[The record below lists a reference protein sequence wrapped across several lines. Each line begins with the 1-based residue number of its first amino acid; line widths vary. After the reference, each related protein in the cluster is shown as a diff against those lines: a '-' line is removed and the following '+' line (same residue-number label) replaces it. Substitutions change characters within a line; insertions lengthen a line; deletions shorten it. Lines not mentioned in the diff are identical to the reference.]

1 MFYEFHW
8 TKLFICTF
16 VRNWQTQFDR
26 DSDIVRNETKIATGD
41 NTNTDD
47 VHSHTDN
54 AEGSLIIGEMIL
66 AAKPWTE
73 LEWIWHPFVWES
85 TSNCKVSEKILFT
98 YSYNQCSST
107 TTNQSWRW
115 ANLTNKEFWFI
126 LTFFQ

>member
-1 MFYEFHW
+1 M
-8 TKLFICTF
+8 FICTF

-26 DSDIVRNETKIATGD
+26 DSDIVRIETKIATGD

-73 LEWIWHPFVWES
+73 LEWIWHPLVWES
-85 TSNCKVSEKILFT
+85 TSNCTLSEKILFT
-98 YSYNQCSST
+98 YSQTGCMYLFVELWLVST
-107 TTNQSWRW
+107 QAQQPTRVEDEQT
-115 ANLTNKEFWFI
+115 
-126 LTFFQ
+126 